1 MSINLPNPTLPE
13 WIKLLN
19 TYDPAYY
26 MPGKL
31 VTAEEWNTLFL
42 AGVNQGNYLA
52 NTMDLLI
59 KEYLPE
65 TFVAKVDFIA
75 YANTIAAELQS
86 LREQDSVLQNNIDA
100 VQTLAQESLL
110 NSQQALTTAN
120 SALEKSI
127 EAVNKSEQ
135 AIDIAETAI
144 DNSETAIALSDTAVK
159 IAQEALDTINY
170 DTLPVYLRVGV

>member
-13 WIKLLN
+13 WVKLLN

-52 NTMDLLI
+52 NTLDKLI

-65 TFVAKVDFIA
+65 TFVAKVDFIT
-75 YANTIAAELQS
+75 YTNTIAAELQS
-86 LREQDSVLQNNIDA
+86 LHEQDRILQSNIDT
-100 VQTLAQESLL
+100 VQTLAQEALFNSHLAL
-110 NSQQALTTAN
+110 NTAE
-120 SALEKSI
+120 SAVEKSI

-135 AIDIAETAI
+135 AVDAANTAI
-144 DNSETAIALSDTAVK
+144 DNSETAIALSDAAVK

-170 DTLPVYLRVGV
+170 DTLPVYIRVGV

>member
-86 LREQDSVLQNNIDA
+86 LRERDNALQNTIEET
-100 VQTLAQESLL
+100 QSLAQEALFNSHLSL
-110 NSQQALTTAN
+110 ATAD
-120 SALEKSI
+120 SAMEKSI
-127 EAVNKSEQ
+127 EAVDKAAQ
-135 AIDIAETAI
+135 AI
-144 DNSETAIALSDTAVK
+144 DNSETAIVLADNAFKT
-159 IAQEALDTINY
+159 AQEALDIINY
-170 DTLPVYLRVGV
+170 DTYPICIRVGV

>member
-1 MSINLPNPTLPE
+1 MSINIPNPTLPE
-13 WIKLLN
+13 WTKLLN

-59 KEYLPE
+59 KKYLPE
-65 TFVAKVDFIA
+65 TFVTKVDFIA
-75 YANTIAAELQS
+75 YANTIEAELQK
-86 LREQDSVLQNNIDA
+86 LREQDSVLQSNINNA
-100 VQTLAQESLL
+100 TALAQEALF
-110 NSQQALTTAN
+110 NSHLALTTAD
-120 SALEKSI
+120 SAMEKSI

-135 AIDIAETAI
+135 AIDIANTAT
-144 DNSETAIALSDTAVK
+144 DNSETAIALADTAVK
-159 IAQEALDTINY
+159 TAQEALDTINY
-170 DTLPVYLRVGV
+170 DTLPIFIKVGV

>member
-75 YANTIAAELQS
+75 YANIIAAELQS
-86 LREQDSVLQNNIDA
+86 LREQDAALQNNIDLVKVLAEDA
-100 VQTLAQESLL
+100 VTLATSAIE
-110 NSQQALTTAN
+110 NSEQAIRRSAEAN
-120 SALEKSI
+120 T
-127 EAVNKSEQ
+127 KSEQ
-135 AIDIAETAI
+135 AIDIANIAT
-144 DNSETAIALSDTAVK
+144 DNSETAVALADNAVK
-159 IAQEALDTINY
+159 TAQEALDIINY
-170 DTLPVYLRVGV
+170 DTYPICIRVGV